1 MGKHTLPDLPYD
13 YDALEPHIDAETMRI
28 HHTKHHQTYV
38 DKLNAALEDEP
49 TLAEKEVEELLEQW
63 EVLPERVQKAVRN
76 HGGGHANHSFFWK
89 LLNGTDGGG
98 DAVGELGSTI
108 ETQFGSFKQLKETFK
123 QTALSHF
130 GSGWVWL
137 AVGAGERKVK
147 DQKKLVVLSL
157 PNQDSPLMGGH
168 QPVMGLDLWE
178 HAYYLKYQQDR
189 GAYVDAFWNIIDWR
203 VANENFGGVENVAV
217 PTKTGWVSP
226 MEGRVL
232 ER

>member
-1 MGKHTLPDLPYD
+1 MANYTLPDLPYD

-49 TLAEKEVEELLEQW
+49 TLAQKPVDELMQEW
-63 EVLPERVQKAVRN
+63 ENLPERVQKAVRN

-89 LLNGTDGGG
+89 ILSPEGGG
-98 DAVGELGSTI
+98 DPVGELGSTI
-108 ETQFGSFKQLKETFK
+108 ETQFGSLKQMKETFK
-123 QTALSHF
+123 TTALGHF

-137 AVGAGERKVK
+137 VIKSGERKVK
-147 DQKKLVVLSL
+147 DQKRLLVLSL

-168 QPVMGLDLWE
+168 IPVLGLDLWE

-189 GAYVDAFWNIIDWR
+189 GAYVDAFWDVINWKE
-203 VANENFGGVENVAV
+203 ANENFGGAESVSA
-217 PTKTGWVSP
+217 PSGAFVSP
-226 MEGRVL
+226 MAGRVL